1 MVPSK
6 QAVASFTTFRMNGR
20 LVGVGILLAVPSS
33 GLVSWLTSSVGVL
46 GTTPAG
52 IGIYLFVGVAG
63 PQYVLPRRSDDP
75 LRLGVAVLAAVGALL
90 ALGWGV
96 PGDGLHGEIG
106 VGLTAVLA
114 VVVFGVL
121 GGAVVREFRTG
132 YRTTS

>member
-1 MVPSK
+1 
-6 QAVASFTTFRMNGR
+6 MNGR
-20 LVGVGILLAVPSS
+20 LVGVGILLTVPSS
-33 GLVSWLTSSVGVL
+33 GLVSWLTSSVSVL

-63 PQYVLPRRSDDP
+63 PQYVLPRRPDDP

-96 PGDGLHGEIG
+96 PGDGLHGEAG
-106 VGLTAVLA
+106 VGVSAVLA

-132 YRTTS
+132 YRATG